1 MALELELELPELE
14 PEPEP
19 PGQPEPPPLAAF
31 VLASA
36 SRQSCLKTWICPHP
50 NRPRLVLTLADP

>member
-31 VLASA
+31 VLASVSKQKLPQDLDLPPTRTA
-36 SRQSCLKTWICPHP
+36 PDSS
-50 NRPRLVLTLADP
+50 